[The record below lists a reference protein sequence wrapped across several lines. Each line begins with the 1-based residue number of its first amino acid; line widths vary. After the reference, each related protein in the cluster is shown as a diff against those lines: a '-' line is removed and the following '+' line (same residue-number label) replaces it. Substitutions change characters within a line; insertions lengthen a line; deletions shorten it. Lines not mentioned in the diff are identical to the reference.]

1 MKYNIWYALSY
12 EITNLLIDVDTRWAL
27 NLWVRKI
34 RDYCKPDWVEWKTE
48 STMRNVD
55 FQVETINEEWAKQED
70 EKYTKPIVIEYEPDG
85 SAAQDLLGGAMEIKA
100 PWYSPDPTDKQG

>member
-12 EITNLLIDVDTRWAL
+12 EITNLLIDTDSRWEF
-27 NLWVRKI
+27 NPWVRKI

-55 FQVETINEEWAKQED
+55 LQVETIKEEWAKQED
-70 EKYTKPIVIEYEPDG
+70 EKYTKPIVIEYEPDD

-100 PWYSPDPTDKQG
+100 PWYNADTDSK

>member
-1 MKYNIWYALSY
+1 MQYNIWYALSY

-27 NLWVRKI
+27 NPWVRKI

-100 PWYSPDPTDKQG
+100 PWYNPDPTDKQG